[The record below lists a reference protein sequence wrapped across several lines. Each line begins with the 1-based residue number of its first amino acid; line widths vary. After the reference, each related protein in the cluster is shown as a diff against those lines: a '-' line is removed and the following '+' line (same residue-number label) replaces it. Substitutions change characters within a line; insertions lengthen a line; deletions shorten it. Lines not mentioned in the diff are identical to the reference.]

1 MKSAQSK
8 IEYKEQICGRMRV
21 FKRPMGKWKLT
32 FMDFRLTQRKK
43 DIEK

>member
-21 FKRPMGKWKLT
+21 LKRSLGEWKLT
-32 FMDFRLTQRKK
+32 FMDFRLTQKKK
-43 DIEK
+43 DIDK